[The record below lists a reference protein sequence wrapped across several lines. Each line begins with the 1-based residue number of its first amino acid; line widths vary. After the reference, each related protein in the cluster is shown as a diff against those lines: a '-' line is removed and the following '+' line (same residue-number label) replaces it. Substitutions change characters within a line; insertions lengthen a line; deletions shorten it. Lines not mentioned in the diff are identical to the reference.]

1 MSKII
6 LVTGGAGYIGSHAV
20 VELINAGFSPVILD
34 NFNNSN
40 KNVIDAI
47 EAITSVRPDVIEGDC
62 RDSAIFDYIFE
73 TYPIEAV
80 IHFAADKAVGES
92 VQNPLKYFDNNLIGL
107 IRLLQGMNKHGVKN
121 LVFSSS
127 CTVYGAPKLPYV
139 TEETP
144 MRDPESP
151 YGFTKF
157 GGEKILQNMV
167 KHQAKMNVVLL
178 RYFNPIG
185 AHPSTLIGEQPQ
197 GIPNNLLPYITQTAA
212 GKRSCL
218 SVFGSDYPT
227 TDGTCVRD
235 YIHVCDVAAA
245 HVKAIDLIKSKTE
258 SFIEAINIG
267 TGKGTSV
274 LEIIRIFEE
283 VTGRA
288 LNWQYAPRRAGDVP
302 EIYAKVDKASTL
314 LNWET
319 RYSVHDAVQHAWNWE
334 KRMHE
339 L

>member
-1 MSKII
+1 MSKTI
-6 LVTGGAGYIGSHAV
+6 LVTGGTGYIGSHTV

-34 NFNNSN
+34 NLNNSH
-40 KNVIDAI
+40 KNVIAAI
-47 EAITSVRPDVIEGDC
+47 EKITNVRPAFVEGDC
-62 RDSAIFDYIFE
+62 RDSAVYDHIFE
-73 TYPIEAV
+73 TYAIDAV

-107 IRLLQGMNKHGVKN
+107 IRLLQGMDKFGVTN

-127 CTVYGAPKLPYV
+127 CTVYGTPESPYV

-167 KHQAKMNVVLL
+167 KHQASMNVVLL

-185 AHPSTLIGEQPQ
+185 AHPSALIGEQAQ

-218 SVFGSDYPT
+218 SVFGNDYST
-227 TDGTCVRD
+227 VDGTCVRD
-235 YIHVCDVAAA
+235 YIHVCDVASA
-245 HVKAIDLIKSKTE
+245 HVKAIDLIKSRTE
-258 SFIEAINIG
+258 PFIEAINIG

-283 VTGRA
+283 ATGRA
-288 LNWQYAPRRAGDVP
+288 LNWQFAPRRTGDVP

-314 LNWET
+314 LNWKACYT
-319 RYSVHDAVQHAWNWE
+319 VNDAIRDAWNWE
-334 KRMHE
+334 KRMQE